1 MASKETQT
9 SEITAINPTTTPSKQ
24 PYGLQSFTDK
34 FYMEYARNI
43 QEIKNVMN
51 NIILADYDHQ
61 HSIEGLNLV
70 NAVLRLGIDYH
81 FQDEINAILER
92 EHLKISSGDDDVVNH
107 GFYNNNNVQDYLYD
121 VSLRFRLLRQGGYD
135 VSTDVF
141 NELKDKK
148 GNFNPSVA
156 EDREGLR
163 ELFEASQVRIEGE
176 HVLEEAE
183 VFSGQHLKEWANR
196 NNHTSEARTI
206 QVTLEQ
212 PCHKSLARITAP
224 NFLESL
230 FPATRH
236 QGWMTL
242 LLKLATTDFKIV
254 QSIHRMEIVQVSKW
268 WKELGLA
275 KELKFA
281 RDQPLKW
288 YLWTVASLADP
299 SLSEERIELTK
310 PISLVYI
317 IDDIFY
323 VHGTL
328 DELTLFTNAVNKWNI
343 TANKEQLPDYLKIC
357 FKALDGITN
366 EISHVVYR
374 KHGWNP
380 VDSLRKSWG
389 KLCNAFLLEA
399 QWFASG
405 KLPNEEEYL
414 KNAIVSSGVHVV
426 LVHMFF
432 LLGQGISKEAVNLL
446 DDIPGLVSST
456 AAILRLWDDLGSAK
470 DEYQNGHDGSY
481 VECYMKKHQGCL
493 VEEARD
499 HVISMIK
506 NEWERLNKECFSS
519 KHFPMCFKKGCLN
532 AARMVPIMYDYDDNH
547 RLPGLE
553 DYIKSLLSETIK

>member
-1 MASKETQT
+1 MASEKTQT
-9 SEITAINPTTTPSKQ
+9 SEITPSKQ
-24 PYGLQSFTDK
+24 PYRLQSFTDK

-92 EHLKISSGDDDVVNH
+92 EHLNFSSGDDDVVNH

-121 VSLRFRLLRQGGYD
+121 VFLRFRLLRQGGYD

-141 NELKDKK
+141 NELKDKR

-183 VFSGQHLKEWANR
+183 VFSGQHLKEWANL
-196 NNHTSEARTI
+196 NDHTSEARTI

-212 PCHKSLARITAP
+212 PCHKTLARITAP

-242 LLKLATTDFKIV
+242 LQKLATTDFKIV

-299 SLSEERIELTK
+299 NLSEERIELTK

-317 IDDIFY
+317 IDDIFD

-328 DELTLFTNAVNKWNI
+328 DELTLFTNAVNNWDI

-380 VDSLRKSWG
+380 IDSLRKSWG

-432 LLGQGISKEAVNLL
+432 LLGQGISMEAVNLL

-470 DEYQNGHDGSY
+470 DENQNGHDGSY

-532 AARMVPIMYDYDDNH
+532 AARMVPIMYHYDDNH
-547 RLPGLE
+547 RLPDLE